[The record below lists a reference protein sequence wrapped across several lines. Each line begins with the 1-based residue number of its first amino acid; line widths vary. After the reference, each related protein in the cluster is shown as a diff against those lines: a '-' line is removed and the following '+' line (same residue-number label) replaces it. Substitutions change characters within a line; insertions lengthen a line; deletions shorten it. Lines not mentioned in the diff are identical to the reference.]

1 MAAFLL
7 QWDWVV
13 AAETV
18 SPIKPKGFVIWPFTE
33 KLQETWYSV
42 FSDNPSSVSPITS
55 QHSSLLCPVVQP
67 HLLGFPHVA
76 PNGWPILQS
85 CAWRLALLLSVA
97 ADFVLGFLCW
107 MESINICHEVTVSK
121 RVKLNFRPGRD
132 QPLMVKLPL
141 YSVDNVKT
149 RGGWGTACDHKSRG
163 WLSRSTLG
171 LLALVPLLF
180 PQVPYC
186 WHAYAHAQTK
196 HVPCGLPFRLN
207 TIFFISTVHA
217 LIPAWPERDDLRSEA
232 KAKILLMLE
241 VCSVS
246 SLFIW
251 TVCRH
256 QTELNVFFNSSV
268 SNSNTNHFFFLPSF
282 KPSNYTSLCV

>member
-1 MAAFLL
+1 MGLSSCSRDCKPHKAQRICHLTL
-7 QWDWVV
+7 YWKV
-13 AAETV
+13 ARDM
-18 SPIKPKGFVIWPFTE
+18 IF
-33 KLQETWYSV
+33 SV
-42 FSDNPSSVSPITS
+42 FWQPLKRVSCHLTTLVFTLPW
-55 QHSSLLCPVVQP
+55 VQP

-186 WHAYAHAQTK
+186 WHAYTHAQTK

-241 VCSVS
+241 VWVFLHC
-246 SLFIW
+246 LFEQSAGIK
-251 TVCRH
+251 
-256 QTELNVFFNSSV
+256 QN
-268 SNSNTNHFFFLPSF
+268 
-282 KPSNYTSLCV
+282 